1 MQLARSPWLFALTV
15 AWGALVFWLA
25 PHPPMLDLPQ
35 HAAQVT
41 LLRDLLLDQSPWA
54 AYFHINWLTPY
65 IIGYGLALPLA
76 MIMPVAAALKL
87 LLSLAYI
94 AFVCLCVKLRRH
106 FSADV
111 RLDWLFLLGFFGF
124 AYTWGFFTF
133 LIATPIGLWF
143 ILLADRYANQPST
156 SRAFGIA
163 IVGLVLLASHGLMFL
178 FAVGAGF
185 FLLLAHTR
193 KLRSLLLA
201 LWPYVILGLAC
212 IGYFL
217 ISREVSSGLN
227 LGESLSDA
235 VMWEAGPLR
244 IPKMLLYSVEANP
257 QGVSTLILLAAVAI
271 MLAAPWLMGLRIDW
285 RHRSSWLPFAFVLAI
300 MLLVPTYAFKTQF
313 LYQRF
318 ALFLMPAYAW
328 MFTRQTAAGS
338 GGAARRQG
346 EKWAL
351 PALILICW
359 ITLGLHSVRTLQF
372 GRETADIDSLMA
384 AVEPGQRAL
393 MLVFNRDSAA
403 DHNIK
408 IYAHY
413 PAWYQAEEE
422 GLVDFNFAW
431 FPPQI
436 VRYRPDHT
444 PKVLPGFEWHP
455 ERFDWEE
462 HGGENYRY
470 FFVRPSPQMPTR
482 LFDGAACP
490 PQLLLRRGSWEVY
503 ERTDCVNQP

>member
-1 MQLARSPWLFALTV
+1 MHIARSPWLFALTV
-15 AWGALVFWLA
+15 AWGALLFWLA

-54 AYFHINWLTPY
+54 AYFRINWLTPY

-94 AFVCLCVKLRRH
+94 AFVGLCVKLRRH
-106 FSADV
+106 FNADA

-133 LIATPIGLWF
+133 LVAAPIGLWF
-143 ILLADRYANQPST
+143 ILLADRYANRPSMP
-156 SRAFGIA
+156 RAIGIA
-163 IVGLVLLASHGLMFL
+163 VVGLLLLASHGLMFL
-178 FAVGAGF
+178 FAVGTGF
-185 FLLLAHTR
+185 LLLLAHTQ
-193 KLRSLLLA
+193 KLRSLLRA
-201 LWPYVILGLAC
+201 LWPYIILGLAC
-212 IGYFL
+212 IAYFL
-217 ISREVSSGLN
+217 ISRQVSSGLN
-227 LGESLSDA
+227 LGESLSNA
-235 VMWEAGPLR
+235 VMWVGGPLR
-244 IPKMLLYSVEANP
+244 IPKTLLYSVAANP
-257 QGVSTLILLAAVAI
+257 QGASTLILLAAVFI
-271 MLAAPWLMGLRIDW
+271 MLAAPWLLGLRIDW
-285 RHRSSWLPFAFVLAI
+285 RHRSSWLPFACVLAI

-328 MFTRQTAAGS
+328 MFTRQAALNSRVSGS
-338 GGAARRQG
+338 AA
-346 EKWAL
+346 KLAL
-351 PALILICW
+351 PALIVICW
-359 ITLGLHSVRTLQF
+359 ITLGLHSVRTWQF

-393 MLVFNRDSAA
+393 MLVFDRDSAA

-413 PAWYQAEEE
+413 PAWYQAEKE

-455 ERFDWEE
+455 ERFDWQE

-470 FFVRPSPQMPTR
+470 FFVRPGPDMPKE
-482 LFDGAACP
+482 LFQGAPCP
-490 PQLLLRRGSWEVY
+490 PQRLLRRGSWEVY
-503 ERTDCVNQP
+503 ELAACGSRP